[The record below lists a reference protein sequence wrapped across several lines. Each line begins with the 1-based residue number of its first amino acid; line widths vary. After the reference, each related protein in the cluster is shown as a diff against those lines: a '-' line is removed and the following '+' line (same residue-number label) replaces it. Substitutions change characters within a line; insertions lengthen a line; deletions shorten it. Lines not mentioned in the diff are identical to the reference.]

1 MKNYDNVL
9 DDAHSSFFL
18 SSTRTKNLIG
28 LGKTIE
34 ILALIVATLD
44 EVKEKT
50 QQRNEDDEDMHDH
63 DDDDSDVVVVGRDEE
78 GQRYFRHTSL
88 IIVPPA
94 LLSQWLAEIQK
105 VAPWLIVDILVH
117 GSGSLERVQEP
128 KNSSTR
134 QKTEDADIVMT
145 TYQAVEDNY
154 KNSTKKR
161 YSYQSRR
168 GTNTSN
174 QENLSLADIH
184 FSRIVLDE
192 MQEIRSW
199 TTTLSKVVNNLQS
212 DCRWMLS
219 GTPLL
224 DGVTDLRGELCF
236 LGLEPFAANSDDGFF
251 DFAIANHWEEKSR
264 YGLSVLKMM
273 AGLIMLRRSKR

>member
-1 MKNYDNVL
+1 MV
-9 DDAHSSFFL
+9 
-18 SSTRTKNLIG
+18 
-28 LGKTIE
+28 
-34 ILALIVATLD
+34 VATLD

-50 QQRNEDDEDMHDH
+50 KLRNEEDEDIHE
-63 DDDDSDVVVVGRDEE
+63 DDDGDNDVL
-78 GQRYFRHTSL
+78 YFRHTTL

-105 VAPWLIVDILVH
+105 VAPWLTVDTLVH
-117 GSGSLERVQEP
+117 GSGVLERVQKP
-128 KNSSTR
+128 KNSSSR
-134 QKTEDADIVMT
+134 QKKEDADIVMT

-154 KNSTKKR
+154 KTTTKKR
-161 YSYQSRR
+161 HPHQSRR
-168 GTNTSN
+168 GTYASN
-174 QENLSLADIH
+174 QELVSLADIH
-184 FSRIVLDE
+184 FARIVLDE

-236 LGLEPFAANSDDGFF
+236 LGLEPFDAKSDDGFF
-251 DFAIANHWEEKSR
+251 DFAIANHWKEKSR

-273 AGLIMLRRSKR
+273 AELIMLRRSKR